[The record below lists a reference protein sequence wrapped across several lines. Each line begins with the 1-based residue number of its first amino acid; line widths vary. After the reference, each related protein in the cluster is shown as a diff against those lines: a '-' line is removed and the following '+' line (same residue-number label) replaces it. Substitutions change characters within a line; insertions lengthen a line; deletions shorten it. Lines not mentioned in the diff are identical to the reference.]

1 MKRKKGFT
9 LVELLAVIVILAVIL
24 VIAVPR
30 ITDVINNSK
39 KASFESS
46 AKTIISQAEKK
57 KMENEVLG
65 NNNPIE
71 CSNIAN
77 INNDDYASCE
87 INFDASG
94 NAKITLIGK
103 GKFEGLKIVNGTKDN
118 LSAVESTESTDTA
131 VSYITNLYN
140 TDAASNNLKKD
151 NTDDANIRYY
161 GENPNNYVSF
171 NDELWRIIGVF
182 GNNVKLVRKD
192 ILGGLS
198 WDTSESSV
206 NTGRGINEWSEA
218 NLKEYLNTMYYGG
231 TTVTCYNGRNN
242 YTTTCPSASL
252 NENAK
257 SMIDNHIWNVG
268 AVEAKNVTDTI
279 AFYNAERGTQTGK
292 ICTSGDYCNDTITR
306 TTSWTGY
313 IALPYVTDWAYAS
326 SEVDCET
333 NMQKQDSSNNYIC
346 KNNNWMHRS
355 SYNSTWY
362 LSPSADSSVAY
373 DAWIVFGDGVA
384 GGINAS
390 GSIVSAPALY
400 LKSNVLIESGN
411 GTVDTPYILKAS
423 SN

>member
-1 MKRKKGFT
+1 MKKKKGFT

-30 ITDVINNSK
+30 ITDVIKNSK

-118 LSAVESTESTDTA
+118 LSAVESTESTNTA
-131 VSYITNLYN
+131 VAFITNLYN
-140 TDAASNNLKKD
+140 TDAATNNLKKD
-151 NTDDANIRYY
+151 NTVDANIRYY
-161 GENPNNYVSF
+161 GKNPNNYVSF
-171 NDELWRIIGVF
+171 NNELWRIIGVF

-192 ILGGLS
+192 ILGYLS
-198 WDTSESSV
+198 WDTSDSTV
-206 NTGRGINEWSEA
+206 NSGFGVNEWSVVD
-218 NLKEYLNTMYYGG
+218 LKEYLNTMYYGG
-231 TTVTCYNGRNN
+231 TTVTCYNGQNN
-242 YTTTCPSASL
+242 ATTTCPSASL

-257 SMIDNHIWNVG
+257 SMIDNHTWAIG
-268 AVEAKNVTDTI
+268 AVEYATRTDTI

-292 ICTSGDYCNDTITR
+292 ICTSGDYCNDTVTR

-326 SEVDCET
+326 SEADCET
-333 NMQKQDSSNNYIC
+333 NMQKQDSSKNYIC
-346 KNNNWMHRS
+346 INNNWMYRS
-355 SYNSTWY
+355 GDTWY
-362 LSPSADSSVAY
+362 LSPDANSSGAY
-373 DAWIVFGDGVA
+373 YAWFVNGFGGA
-384 GGINAS
+384 GHNLAAGS
-390 GSIVSAPALY
+390 GGAAPALY